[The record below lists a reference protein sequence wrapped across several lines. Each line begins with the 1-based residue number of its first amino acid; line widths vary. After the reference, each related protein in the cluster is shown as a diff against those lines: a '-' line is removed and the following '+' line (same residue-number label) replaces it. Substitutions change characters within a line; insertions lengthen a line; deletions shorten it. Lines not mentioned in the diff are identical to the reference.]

1 MPLSC
6 HSALDKIREET
17 DLTLVLAGNPNV
29 GKSSVFNSL
38 TGLGVETANYP
49 GKTVELNMA
58 TTMLN
63 GTRIGVVDLPGTYA
77 LGAISE
83 DQWVARQGVLDGDP
97 DVVVMVVDATH
108 LARNLYMVL
117 QFLELGYP
125 MVVALN
131 VLDIAHREGRRID
144 VQKLS
149 RRLGVPVVPTVA
161 NRGEGLEVLVQT
173 AVEAAAKDLRPRP
186 GDLSYGQ
193 DIETI
198 ITSLTDA
205 IAAANLEDP
214 YGLPHRALA
223 MLLLEND
230 SEFMKLTSGIP
241 GWEPVLKE
249 AANLRQMIEAEHGQ
263 PAALRIAGER
273 HGLAGI
279 IADEVET
286 ITEQKEPL
294 GERLWQLTTA
304 PRSGVPILIA
314 VLGAVFFLLF
324 FIGQNLGLLMSTVW
338 ASYISP
344 LIESAFFAVLGE
356 NTVSLSLLWGADA
369 GIEAALTIGIPFVLT
384 FYVLLAILEDTGY
397 LNSVAFLTDSVMHR
411 FGLHGRA
418 MIPIVAGAGCNVP
431 AIIGTRVLTTMRER
445 ILAGTL
451 IVLVPCSARTAVIMG
466 AVAFYAG
473 WQWALALYGIVFAVW
488 ILVGLGLNKVMPGK
502 STGLV
507 MEMFS
512 FRRPHLK
519 TIVKKTW
526 YRFKAFVFMAVPIIL
541 IGSVVMG
548 ALYETGYLWE
558 LSRPLSP
565 VVEGWM
571 GLPAVTGLALLVAV
585 LRKELAL
592 QLLITLAIVVYG
604 SGAEDLLLFMD
615 RRQLFV
621 YALVTAIY
629 IPCVATIAVLAR
641 ELGWRRS
648 LSIMAFT
655 TALAVLVG
663 GAVNQSILAF
673 S

>member
-6 HSALDKIREET
+6 HSALNKIREET

-58 TTMLN
+58 TTMFD

-77 LGAISE
+77 LGAVSE

-97 DVVVMVVDATH
+97 DVVVMVVDATN

-117 QFLELGYP
+117 QFLELGSP

-131 VLDIAHREGRRID
+131 VVDIAHREGRSID
-144 VQKLS
+144 VGELS
-149 RRLGVPVVPTVA
+149 KRLGVPVVPTVA
-161 NRGEGLEVLVQT
+161 NRGEGLDDLVQT
-173 AVEAAAKDLRPRP
+173 AVAVARQGLKPRPRE
-186 GDLSYGQ
+186 LAYGQ
-193 DIETI
+193 DIENLI
-198 ITSLTDA
+198 AILTGV
-205 IAAANLEDP
+205 IAAAGLESP

-223 MLLLEND
+223 LLLLEND
-230 SEFMKLTSGIP
+230 VEFIDMTAEMP
-241 GWEPVLKE
+241 GWEAVLKV
-249 AANLRQMIEAEHGQ
+249 AAELRHRIEEEHGQ
-263 PAALRIAGER
+263 PAAQRIAGER
-273 HGLAGI
+273 HGRAGLV
-279 IADEVET
+279 ASEVET
-286 ITEQKEPL
+286 REVRKQPR

-304 PRSGVPILIA
+304 PRTGVPILVA

-324 FIGQNLGLLMSTVW
+324 FIGQNLGLLMSAIW
-338 ASYISP
+338 AGYVSP

-384 FYVLLAILEDTGY
+384 FYLLLAIIEDTGY

-445 ILAGTL
+445 VLAGVL

-466 AVAFYAG
+466 AVAYYAG
-473 WQWALALYGIVFAVW
+473 WQWALVLYGIVFTIWV
-488 ILVGLGLNKVMPGK
+488 LTGLGLNKIMPGK

-512 FRRPHLK
+512 FRRPHAR
-519 TIVKKTW
+519 TIIKKTW

-541 IGSVVMG
+541 VGSVALG
-548 ALYETGYLWE
+548 ALYETGYLWD

-604 SGAEDLLLFMD
+604 SGAEDLLVFMD
-615 RRQLFV
+615 KRQLFV

-648 LSIMAFT
+648 LAIMAFT
-655 TALAVLVG
+655 IVLAVLVG
-663 GAVNQSILAF
+663 GLVNQLVLAVG
-673 S
+673 